1 MCIFVAYY
9 IAETNTINIFT
20 NKTKTIMKYKL
31 LRFSLLS
38 VLVMLCG
45 GAFALMAQA
54 GDEHTA
60 VVDLANFEKADKGYD
75 VVKPG
80 TSSTGGEM
88 EITTSDISLTSSL
101 GYAKKS
107 EMSIY
112 KNGSLTISL
121 KEGISA
127 HITKVVVTLSNSFP
141 FVEPTGW
148 TTTYTDKDGATIEAS
163 TAAKVADKSVQ
174 TFTTEAT
181 DITSLTLS
189 NASTGKTGIRKIAIT
204 YIEDSQTDNRVSTSI
219 TLVNP
224 TTKAAVGDIVSLPS
238 AELKAADESNITDAV
253 ITWESS
259 DETVAAFVDNA
270 ETGMK
275 ELKALKTGTATI
287 TASYAGNTTYKASSA
302 SFTLTVKEYTQYTT
316 IASMLENITSTKT
329 DIKYTFSGIV
339 VTYVNGKYTYI
350 YKSGDGVILLYGDN
364 LGLEAGCV
372 YNGSLVGQLYAFNGL
387 PEIAVSANDINVEKQ
402 EGMVEVGIN
411 IITPDELPYY
421 INKQCAIQNAE
432 YVSTASGNMTF
443 TVGDKELIVRNS
455 FGIDLPELTAGKKYT
470 VEGFGAVYV
479 KNDNTTYQLYP
490 TNVTEEQE
498 TPAGFRDIKIDL
510 TQHSEL
516 LTESDVYITVAED
529 GTIGTTDNAE
539 NAAATIKGKVHG
551 SYGSAN
557 FTASVPVQGCVKITY
572 ATHDYGNDIIVTNSE
587 GAEVAKLNT
596 MGDKWMS
603 NHDNVAVT
611 YYRTNEPTTLNFSKA
626 NYNPYFA
633 VEAIDPADLPA
644 EVTSYNITFA
654 AGEGVSGTV
663 PAALEIEAGGKFTAP
678 KNYTLYKEG
687 YTLNGWESGD
697 AIYLPGQE
705 VTPEA
710 DMTLTAH
717 FVQNEVS
724 LADRTEAIA
733 IDFTLNGT
741 TGQYKFEGNTGF
753 MVTQAT
759 VNGKTIDVKADIN
772 ATGGKF
778 AYNGSGWHQVNQGTK
793 VIVPS
798 SKGAIIK
805 VATYNNATSVTFNGE
820 AGTADENTAVFT
832 AATETATVEIAQVA
846 NNYWNSLSVTLPVPQ
861 PETPVYVIDGYWD
874 RTAMKKLEFNEEAQ
888 AYVFEVSTTDPY
900 FFAFATKQM
909 TEEEAN
915 ADPDWS
921 EFAKYR
927 YAIAEGDN
935 YATLNQE
942 IQLQNCDGTIV
953 LEPGTYTVSVTK
965 DWKMTITQIESVY
978 VVAGWLMESQEA
990 GFFGEAWNTTL
1001 EANQMEKQEDGTYK
1015 KVWNNIE
1022 LPVGTIEY
1030 KIVKDG
1036 NTWIPGGDNLSY
1048 SITEAGTY
1056 NVIVTFNPQT
1066 EEANMI
1072 VEAAVEKDITGTWDY
1087 SDPDV
1092 MAATMALSGSNEAGE
1107 VNSIENTLKMTVVA
1121 NGAAF
1126 RNNGNNIQVRSGAEF
1141 RIPVR
1146 AAGDIVTIMGYPG
1159 YSYYKING
1167 GDEIT
1172 NTNDNPQ
1179 TEYKAKASD
1188 AERGYVSVVSTNDN
1202 NYFLSLSVVQYAKKE
1217 KITLDNEPATATFP
1231 FNEGTEGQKAEF
1243 SNADYFL
1250 SSKVTVGSNWFIK
1263 DKTTYADTEETRLEP
1278 VAKHDTDLTDDDAV
1292 RFLITPKP
1300 GFTFKPTKVGFKAN
1314 RFGTDNGKIDAYWQY
1329 SDGTTIELET
1339 GIKPERNNSGVNTVK
1354 SYDIEGGTAAEG
1366 TCGLKLF
1373 LYNLQEGKQI
1383 GLADI
1388 VIEGI
1393 LNGTE
1398 KDVPVLASF
1407 KINSKEYAVE
1417 DVFGE
1422 QYEATLELPKAE
1434 TMVSANNP
1442 LTDVTAKSGE
1452 VGTITYEEKENACTV
1467 TIPMTAGETT
1477 MNYVL
1482 NVTFKPDFTLS
1493 YLDVEGNVLGTQAVE
1508 KDATIGAFAYDIA
1521 DVTATK
1527 DGYKARGWFKQAVL
1541 GEKFTTADV
1550 ITADTKLYAIQT
1562 EMEVPSTHKK
1572 YFFDLADKNFY
1583 AEDHEAFNPAGEGY
1597 YWHDAQHGWAFKNG
1611 NTVDLLV
1618 GPKATITVTL
1628 CQYGSGT
1635 GIAVKKGDQTLA
1647 TLDGKS
1653 EGDGGTAVYN
1663 YEGEAGTLTLE
1674 MQCGGEMYIHA
1685 VKIVNTAEVNFES
1698 DGDWYFVKAGDAG
1711 SLLDVIDVVNGKNA
1725 AKDAARSFIYL
1736 PNGTYDLDATVKT
1749 AITGHNISIIGESM
1763 DKTIIVTK
1771 PDKSIEGLGKA
1782 DLFDVSGTNLYMQDL
1797 TLKNALDYYNAGSAG
1812 RAAVLQ
1818 DAGNRTIGKN
1828 VRMLSYQDTYYSSN
1842 NSQQAYWE
1850 DCDIHGTVD
1859 FICGGGD
1866 IRFQNS
1872 TISLEPRK
1880 ADGTGGRTIVAP
1892 TTNTNFGYVFDGCT
1906 IVDLSEGKGDWN
1918 FGRTWQNEP
1927 ITVYLNTTLDDVAKN
1942 TIVSKRWTEKGM
1954 NNKDPKVFGEYG
1966 TKDASGADITP
1977 ASNVITSFGGTF
1989 ETILTAEQAAAFAY
2003 EKMFTDWSPASLTAQ
2018 IDAAILNPVYENGT
2032 VSFAELDNGM
2042 QGCAIF
2048 KNDEFVAIA
2057 GRGYAIAIDPAVD
2070 KLTVRAVN
2078 MMGGFGPAAQ
2088 VAGTA
2093 TSIKAINEAME
2104 RGEQVIYNLSGQRVN
2119 KATKGLYIINGRKVV
2134 VK

>member
-38 VLVMLCG
+38 VLVMLFSG
-45 GAFALMAQA
+45 LVYAAATDNPYKHIFS
-54 GDEHTA
+54 TT
-60 VVDLANFEKADKGYD
+60 EK
-75 VVKPG
+75 
-80 TSSTGGEM
+80 
-88 EITTSDISLTSSL
+88 
-101 GYAKKS
+101 
-107 EMSIY
+107 
-112 KNGSLTISL
+112 
-121 KEGISA
+121 
-127 HITKVVVTLSNSFP
+127 
-141 FVEPTGW
+141 
-148 TTTYTDKDGATIEAS
+148 
-163 TAAKVADKSVQ
+163 
-174 TFTTEAT
+174 TFTTDETQNLSGVDWTLTTTWFDNSKKDYNKDA
-181 DITSLTLS
+181 DWGMKLGSNSKPIQSLTLTS
-189 NASTGKTGIRKIAIT
+189 KEGDIPGTITSVKVSGKIRSGAAVNMSVTVGGVAFTPADAAMSKDGSELEFTGSGTGSVVIACNTTSAANKSGAIYIRDITIA
-204 YIEDSQTDNRVSTSI
+204 YENGGQTDTRVATSI

-224 TTKAAVGDIVSLPS
+224 TTTAAVGDVVALPS

-275 ELKALKTGTATI
+275 ELKTLKAGTATI

-402 EGMVEVGIN
+402 EGMVEVSIN

-443 TVGDKELIVRNS
+443 TVGDKEFIVRNS

-470 VEGFGAVYV
+470 VEGFGAVYA

-663 PAALEIEAGGKFTAP
+663 PAALEVEAGGKFTAP

-793 VIVPS
+793 VTVPS
-798 SKGAIIK
+798 AKGAIIK

-820 AGTADENTAVFT
+820 AGTADGNTAVY
-832 AATETATVEIAQVA
+832 TATAEDASCEIAQVSDG
-846 NNYWNSLSVTLPVPQ
+846 YWNKLEVTLPVAQ
-861 PETPVYVIDGYWD
+861 IETPVYVIDGYWD
-874 RTAMKKLEFNEEAQ
+874 RTAMKQLEFNEEAQ
-888 AYVFEVSTTDPY
+888 AYVFEVSTTNPY
-900 FFAFATKQM
+900 YFAYATKQM
-909 TEEEAN
+909 TAEEAE
-915 ADPDWS
+915 ADPNWT

-1015 KVWNNIE
+1015 KVWNNAE

-1036 NTWIPGGDNLSY
+1036 NIWIPGGENLTY
-1048 SITEAGTY
+1048 SIAEAGNYDVT
-1056 NVIVTFNPQT
+1056 VTFNPQT

-1072 VEAAVEKDITGTWDY
+1072 VEANVPYEPVVLTWDY
-1087 SDPDV
+1087 TEANIPTKGPDNGLYYGAYV
-1092 MAATMALSGSNEAGE
+1092 NDAAGTNNGMHGVKLNSSGYAFFAKPAVAGKLTLTFGNRKTADAYAVNVYACTIADGVATKGDLIGEVAIEESPGTGSIDIAADVTGIYIERKTTTEGVLSKIVFKEIVPRSFVDFEIPYETLTADGYTGADLPTGVTFSGSFHDGQHGYSNASLVVPVDGTVKFQISGCRYGGTFDVKDADGNVLVSLNQKDAGCYNYDNPGVLTYLYVGEATTLTFANIPYLSYFKAEATEVQEAVITYKDQNGE
-1107 VNSIENTLKMTVVA
+1107 VLGKKTVYEGDAIGEIPYTEADLTIPEGEKFRGWVYNSKIKVKAT
-1121 NGAAF
+1121 
-1126 RNNGNNIQVRSGAEF
+1126 
-1141 RIPVR
+1141 
-1146 AAGDIVTIMGYPG
+1146 DIVTGNI
-1159 YSYYKING
+1159 SIL
-1167 GDEIT
+1167 
-1172 NTNDNPQ
+1172 
-1179 TEYKAKASD
+1179 ASVTPIEE
-1188 AERGYVSVVSTNDN
+1188 A
-1202 NYFLSLSVVQYAKKE
+1202 
-1217 KITLDNEPATATFP
+1217 P
-1231 FNEGTEGQKAEF
+1231 
-1243 SNADYFL
+1243 
-1250 SSKVTVGSNWFIK
+1250 TVGSIQ
-1263 DKTTYADTEETRLEP
+1263 TY
-1278 VAKHDTDLTDDDAV
+1278 DLTQA
-1292 RFLITPKP
+1292 
-1300 GFTFKPTKVGFKAN
+1300 TFYP
-1314 RFGTDNGKIDAYWQY
+1314 
-1329 SDGTTIELET
+1329 
-1339 GIKPERNNSGVNTVK
+1339 
-1354 SYDIEGGTAAEG
+1354 
-1366 TCGLKLF
+1366 
-1373 LYNLQEGKQI
+1373 
-1383 GLADI
+1383 
-1388 VIEGI
+1388 
-1393 LNGTE
+1393 
-1398 KDVPVLASF
+1398 
-1407 KINSKEYAVE
+1407 
-1417 DVFGE
+1417 
-1422 QYEATLELPKAE
+1422 
-1434 TMVSANNP
+1434 
-1442 LTDVTAKSGE
+1442 
-1452 VGTITYEEKENACTV
+1452 
-1467 TIPMTAGETT
+1467 
-1477 MNYVL
+1477 
-1482 NVTFKPDFTLS
+1482 
-1493 YLDVEGNVLGTQAVE
+1493 
-1508 KDATIGAFAYDIA
+1508 
-1521 DVTATK
+1521 
-1527 DGYKARGWFKQAVL
+1527 
-1541 GEKFTTADV
+1541 
-1550 ITADTKLYAIQT
+1550 
-1562 EMEVPSTHKK
+1562 
-1572 YFFDLADKNFY
+1572 
-1583 AEDHEAFNPAGEGY
+1583 EDHENFSVENGAYYNNHGFDFAAGGSFTVATTGK
-1597 YWHDAQHGWAFKNG
+1597 AQI
-1611 NTVDLLV
+1611 VL
-1618 GPKATITVTL
+1618 TL
-1628 CQYGSGT
+1628 CQYGNGT
-1635 GIAVKKGDQTLA
+1635 TIQVVNA
-1647 TLDGKS
+1647 
-1653 EGDGGTAVYN
+1653 EGTVVSDNVPAKAETDGGTAIVN
-1663 YEGEAGTLTLE
+1663 YEGPAGTLKFTFAAQTYLHKVTVYNVSDFLAKDE
-1674 MQCGGEMYIHA
+1674 SGYYI
-1685 VKIVNTAEVNFES
+1685 VP
-1698 DGDWYFVKAGDAG
+1698 AGDAAG
-1711 SLLDVIDVVNGKNA
+1711 LVLALNA
-1725 AKDAARSFIYL
+1725 ASAEPNTRIFL
-1736 PNGTYDLDATVKT
+1736 PNGTYDFGEATL
-1749 AITGHNISIIGESM
+1749 TGISGENVSIIGQSA
-1763 DKTIIVTK
+1763 DKTIIVNRPPRTM
-1771 PDKSIEGLGKA
+1771 EGLGKA
-1782 DLFDVSGTNLYMQDL
+1782 DLLNNTGVGLYMQDL
-1797 TLKNALDYYNAGSAG
+1797 TLKNDMESLGNDE
-1812 RAAVLQ
+1812 RAATLHDQ
-1818 DAGNRTIGKN
+1818 GTKTINKN
-1828 VRMLSYQDTYYSSN
+1828 VHHLSHQDTYYSHKVGGL
-1842 NSQQAYWE
+1842 YYFE
-1850 DCDIHGTVD
+1850 GGEMHGTVD
-1859 FICGGGD
+1859 YLCGNGKVYFNEVKLVNE
-1866 IRFQNS
+1866 RRNSS
-1872 TISLEPRK
+1872 TITANSEL
-1880 ADGTGGRTIVAP
+1880 
-1892 TTNTNFGYVFDGCT
+1892 YVFNNCVVENNADQY
-1906 IVDLSEGKGDWN
+1906 N
-1918 FGRTWQNEP
+1918 FGRAWSDHP
-1927 ITVYLNTTLDDVAKN
+1927 VCVYLNTTLMDGGEKLIS
-1942 TIVSKRWTEKGM
+1942 TRWNPSGI
-1954 NNKDPKVFGEYG
+1954 NCDYSIAGEFG
-1966 TKDASGADITP
+1966 TKNAEGQDITP
-1977 ASNVITSFGGTF
+1977 ASNEVTF
-1989 ETILTAEQAAAFAY
+1989 VKESTTLQTILTAEQAATY
-2003 EKMFTDWSPASLTAQ
+2003 TMEYVLGDWAATAKQEARQLTAPP
-2018 IDAAILNPVYENGT
+2018 AEYANGT
-2032 VSFAELDNGM
+2032 VTWPLPDDGSTAFMIEKNG
-2042 QGCAIF
+2042 
-2048 KNDEFVAIA
+2048 EFVGITIGSRMDVTINAETDVLTIRSA
-2057 GRGYAIAIDPAVD
+2057 NGR
-2070 KLTVRAVN
+2070 
-2078 MMGGFGPAAQ
+2078 GGFGPAAQ